1 MGKHMSRVQS
11 PRDFRATSGRTARD
25 AYEFML
31 ERRRWERHV
40 DALLALGPRH

>member
-11 PRDFRATSGRTARD
+11 LRDFRSSTAQR
-25 AYEFML
+25 AYRFML

-40 DALLALGPRH
+40 DALLAREALVPRH